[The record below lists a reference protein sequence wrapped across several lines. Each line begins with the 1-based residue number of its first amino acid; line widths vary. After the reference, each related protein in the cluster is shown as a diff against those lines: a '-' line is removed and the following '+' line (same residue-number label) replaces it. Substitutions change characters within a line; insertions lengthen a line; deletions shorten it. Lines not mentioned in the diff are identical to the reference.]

1 MSSHC
6 TCHINPNKCA
16 YCKWKGMKVGTFGTN
31 TSCGAAI
38 ELPDG
43 RMMRFHTLDMI
54 DAHEV
59 ADALS
64 DLVIG
69 FEMREK
75 KND

>member
-1 MSSHC
+1 MSSAC
-6 TCHINPNKCA
+6 TCHVNPDKCT
-16 YCKWKGMKVGTFGTN
+16 YCKWEGMKVGTFGTH
-31 TSCGAAI
+31 TSCGVAI
-38 ELPDG
+38 ELSDG

>member
-1 MSSHC
+1 MSSAC
-6 TCHINPNKCA
+6 TCHVNPDKCVF
-16 YCKWKGMKVGTFGTN
+16 CKWTRMKVGTFGTN

-38 ELPDG
+38 EFPDG
-43 RMMRFHTLDMI
+43 KMMRFHTLDMI

-59 ADALS
+59 ADVLG

-69 FEMREK
+69 FEAKEK